1 MSSDINAALRALYAA
16 PTWATA
22 FEVAEATGA
31 YARRRAD
38 MVAVNCYPSQGMEIH
53 GCEVKVSRSDW
64 LREIKNPDKVEQG
77 AYRFCDRW
85 WVATLPGVVKA
96 EELPPTWGLYELH
109 GPRLKVQVKAPKLT
123 PQPVDVGFLASLLRN
138 VNKPGDAEVEAL
150 AAQKVRLLQKTH
162 EESLHHN
169 MENHRR
175 QIETIQ
181 AQTKTFDELVG
192 HRWNSLSPAGRQEVA
207 RILGLIIELDGPRRY
222 ALLSSAETSLQDAL
236 SRVQEVRRQL
246 TVPGLEGG
254 GA

>member
-1 MSSDINAALRALYAA
+1 MNADINAALRALYAA

-77 AYRFCDRW
+77 VYRYCDRW
-85 WVATLPGVVKA
+85 WVATLPGIVKA

-109 GPRLKVQVKAPKLT
+109 GTRLKVQVKAPKLT

-138 VNKPGDAEVEAL
+138 VNKPGEKELRDAVNQKAIEV
-150 AAQKVRLLQKTH
+150 AAHWRQARDEDRAATDKLLKAAYARVDH
-162 EESLHHN
+162 
-169 MENHRR
+169 
-175 QIETIQ
+175 
-181 AQTKTFDELVG
+181 FDELVG
-192 HRWNSLSPAGRQEVA
+192 YRWHNLSEERQQEIGRLV
-207 RILGLIIELDGPRRY
+207 GLIIDMEGPRRH
-222 ALLSSAETSLQDAL
+222 ALLASAEEGLQDAL
-236 SRVQEVRRQL
+236 KKIQGVRRQM
-246 TVPGLEGG
+246 TMPGLDGG